1 MPAPTDPTVP
11 AGSAGAG
18 ALPGELPEEVEVIDE
33 ARRTSFDHKAEL
45 YDAMRPSYP
54 EALVDDLIEQCAPRR
69 MLEIGAGT
77 GKATLMFARAGRE
90 LVAIEPGANL
100 AAVLERKVAGFPHVT
115 IAHTTFEAYAGGGF
129 DLIYAAQALHWID
142 PAVRYAK
149 PAELLRPGGALAAIT
164 NEKPPV
170 ATALWRELDAVYAR
184 RYPEGPQPTG
194 LDEVEWSWIAEFD
207 ASRRFGPVHVE
218 RFPWTAHYTTRD
230 YLALLDTYSDHAT
243 LAEDRRRA
251 LYADIADV
259 LDRHGGGIELQYV
272 TLAFL
277 AFARAGS

>member
-1 MPAPTDPTVP
+1 MLACRAMSAPTEPAAS
-11 AGSAGAG
+11 AGSE
-18 ALPGELPEEVEVIDE
+18 PIDE
-33 ARRTSFDHKAEL
+33 ARRTSFDHRAEL

-54 EALVDDLIEQCAPRR
+54 AALVDGLIARCAPQR

-77 GKATLMFARAGRE
+77 GKATRLFARAGRE

-100 AAVLERKVAGFPHVT
+100 AAVLARNVAGFPHVT
-115 IAHTTFEAYAGGGF
+115 VERTTFEAYTGAAYAGGGF

-142 PAVRYAK
+142 PAVRYVK
-149 PAELLRPGGALAAIT
+149 PAQLLRPGGAFAAIT

-184 RYPEGPQPTG
+184 RYPEGPRPTS
-194 LDEVEWSWIAEFD
+194 LDSVERSWIAEFD
-207 ASRRFGPVHVE
+207 ASGRFGPVQVE
-218 RFPWTAHYTTRD
+218 RFPWTAHHTTRD

-243 LAEDRRRA
+243 LADDRRRA
-251 LYADIADV
+251 LYADIAEV
-259 LDRHGGGIELQYV
+259 IDRHGGGVELPYV

-277 AFARAGS
+277 AFVRAGS

>member
-1 MPAPTDPTVP
+1 MAAPTEPAGP
-11 AGSAGAG
+11 AGS
-18 ALPGELPEEVEVIDE
+18 ELIDE
-33 ARRTSFDHKAEL
+33 ARRTSFDHRAEL

-54 EALVDDLIEQCAPRR
+54 AALVDDLIARCAPER

-77 GKATLMFARAGRE
+77 GKATLLFARAGRE
-90 LVAIEPGANL
+90 LVAVEPGAQL
-100 AAVLERKVAGFPHVT
+100 ARVLERNVAGFPHVT
-115 IAHTTFEAYAGGGF
+115 VERTTFEGYTGSGF

-149 PAELLRPGGALAAIT
+149 PARLLRPGGAFAVIFH
-164 NEKPPV
+164 EKPPV
-170 ATALWRELDAVYAR
+170 DTALRRELDAVYAR

-194 LDEVEWSWIAEFD
+194 LEDVERSWIAELD
-207 ASRRFGPVHVE
+207 ASGCFGPVQVA
-218 RFPWTAHYTTRD
+218 RYPWTAHYSTRD

-259 LDRHGGGIELQYV
+259 IDRHGGSLELPYV

-277 AFARAGS
+277 AFVRTGS